1 VSPVRFWQKI
11 VRCLRRREMP
21 SPAAP
26 APPAEVPPAEEASP
40 VEISRNA
47 ALDEVL
53 QSAVERL
60 LDDEALTADLVDPAA
75 RYLLDWGIARATV
88 IVQEAG
94 GALPEAQ
101 ARLAALRQQMRA
113 LARRVG
119 EMPPEEQAAA
129 LQKLLTEEGQWPDAP
144 QP

>member
-1 VSPVRFWQKI
+1 MSPVRFWQKMI
-11 VRCLRRREMP
+11 RCLRRREMP
-21 SPAAP
+21 SPAAS

-40 VEISRNA
+40 VGPSRNA

-60 LDDEALTADLVDPAA
+60 LEDEALTADLVDPAA
-75 RYLLDWGIARATV
+75 RHLLDWGIARATA
-88 IVQEAG
+88 IVREAG
-94 GALPEAQ
+94 ASPAEAQ

-119 EMPPEEQAAA
+119 EMLPEEQAAA
-129 LQKLLTEEGQWPDAP
+129 LQRLLTEEELWHDAP
-144 QP
+144 EP